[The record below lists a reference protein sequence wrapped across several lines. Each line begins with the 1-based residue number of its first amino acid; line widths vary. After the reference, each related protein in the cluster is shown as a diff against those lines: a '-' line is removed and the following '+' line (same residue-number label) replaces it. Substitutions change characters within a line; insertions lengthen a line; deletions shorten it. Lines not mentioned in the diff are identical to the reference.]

1 MHKIINL
8 SSTADRKSINYNNDV
23 VNNPNSDN
31 NSDLTIYSENI
42 YNIHAKFHT

>member
-31 NSDLTIYSENI
+31 NSDLTIYSGIFIRFSMIN
-42 YNIHAKFHT
+42 